1 MTMNDNGN
9 DESILKLFQE
19 YKKFCHNK
27 INDQNST
34 KDEKISFMNKII
46 NNLFD
51 QNEQLIE
58 LIIETKQNA
67 EIKSMEMNR
76 FMLETATKTID
87 IGHALSSYELEMKH
101 FTQRKLPQYLNLIT
115 LLDDQSNCLN
125 DFEKENIHLRM
136 ENKLLNDNIE
146 SKNIELEQYK
156 NIVANLIDHNTTNE
170 NSLAIQQ
177 STTVS
182 ESSLIERFN
191 GRKLAEQKMTI
202 DSMICA
208 SIIDELINTVE
219 NEQEETNY
227 SDDSTTTT
235 SDATTIDQWFEYS
248 ETEFENAWCNI
259 LMNFDNNNNLYSYKM
274 NDCRILSLMS
284 IMLNEIEHKNTVINV
299 MKNESCHNRKNFLE
313 LHYRFIERG
322 LQMLKFLI
330 KLIDLSQENDEF
342 KSNLPMIQTMANNI
356 ENEIKEIVHYEE
368 TSITI

>member
-1 MTMNDNGN
+1 MKIG
-9 DESILKLFQE
+9 
-19 YKKFCHNK
+19 KFHNVLM
-27 INDQNST
+27 I
-34 KDEKISFMNKII
+34 F
-46 NNLFD
+46 
-51 QNEQLIE
+51 
-58 LIIETKQNA
+58 
-67 EIKSMEMNR
+67 
-76 FMLETATKTID
+76 LE
-87 IGHALSSYELEMKH
+87 
-101 FTQRKLPQYLNLIT
+101 LNLI
-115 LLDDQSNCLN
+115 Q
-125 DFEKENIHLRM
+125 K
-136 ENKLLNDNIE
+136 
-146 SKNIELEQYK
+146 
-156 NIVANLIDHNTTNE
+156 
-170 NSLAIQQ
+170 NSLVIQQ

-191 GRKLAEQKMTI
+191 GKKLAEQKMTI

-219 NEQEETNY
+219 NEQEETLIVMSNY

-259 LMNFDNNNNLYSYKM
+259 LMDFDNNNNLYPYKM

-313 LHYRFIERG
+313 LNYRFIERG

>member
-1 MTMNDNGN
+1 MKIG
-9 DESILKLFQE
+9 
-19 YKKFCHNK
+19 KFHNVLR
-27 INDQNST
+27 I
-34 KDEKISFMNKII
+34 F
-46 NNLFD
+46 
-51 QNEQLIE
+51 
-58 LIIETKQNA
+58 
-67 EIKSMEMNR
+67 
-76 FMLETATKTID
+76 LE
-87 IGHALSSYELEMKH
+87 
-101 FTQRKLPQYLNLIT
+101 LNLIR
-115 LLDDQSNCLN
+115 
-125 DFEKENIHLRM
+125 KI
-136 ENKLLNDNIE
+136 
-146 SKNIELEQYK
+146 
-156 NIVANLIDHNTTNE
+156 
-170 NSLAIQQ
+170 SLAIQQ

-219 NEQEETNY
+219 NEQEETLIIMSNY

-259 LMNFDNNNNLYSYKM
+259 LMDFDNNNNLYPYKM